1 MPARI
6 RRAHDGRDRPVAR
19 TRAGRA
25 SGARRGV
32 RDLRGARGRG
42 AGHRRGGRSHAPAHP
57 RSAERRHHLVARAAA
72 RPAGSRARRGS
83 AHDGGPYA
91 GARGHLRRGGRHL
104 RRQCPV
110 VPGRPA
116 QSGRFDP
123 RRRGQHRVADDSS
136 ADRRVGPLDHLGH
149 HAPHRRSRARRCGG
163 DSRVGDERRQLTGTS
178 GTGTWNEL
186 TLTIWF
192 VSPHTIPP
200 VWRSAARLLGRI
212 DERLNNVSFSTKAG
226 LTALTIFLIAVGAVR
241 HFPAGREPG
250 TDTIVD
256 NYEARVVRN
265 DVRDMYTKRLVGQTP
280 LEAATWSKE
289 ASSPYPPAT
298 LLVLAGLAAVG
309 DAVGIGLAGMVAAVA
324 MVFLTLSLIYFLR
337 TRWYLFPLLYLNFGY
352 LAERFFFVQDGSY
365 LVMLVVVMTALLL
378 VARRP
383 AAGALLMAVATTM
396 KLSPLYY
403 ARHLGTS
410 WMPRWVA
417 PALVAVVDAGR
428 VPPHV
433 V

>member
-1 MPARI
+1 M
-6 RRAHDGRDRPVAR
+6 
-19 TRAGRA
+19 
-25 SGARRGV
+25 
-32 RDLRGARGRG
+32 
-42 AGHRRGGRSHAPAHP
+42 
-57 RSAERRHHLVARAAA
+57 
-72 RPAGSRARRGS
+72 
-83 AHDGGPYA
+83 
-91 GARGHLRRGGRHL
+91 
-104 RRQCPV
+104 
-110 VPGRPA
+110 
-116 QSGRFDP
+116 
-123 RRRGQHRVADDSS
+123 
-136 ADRRVGPLDHLGH
+136 
-149 HAPHRRSRARRCGG
+149 
-163 DSRVGDERRQLTGTS
+163 
-178 GTGTWNEL
+178 
-186 TLTIWF
+186 
-192 VSPHTIPP
+192 
-200 VWRSAARLLGRI
+200 WRSAARLLGRI

-250 TDTIVD
+250 TDTIAD

-417 PALVAVVDAGR
+417 PAWVAIVAAGLVLPYFVWDNYLYIFQYNNELKGDLASAAGGAAIALGFAAGLWVLDR
-428 VPPHV
+428 RGAFDREEQIGWALVPVALFLAFKMNTARHLLLPLLV
-433 V
+433 PDKRGTRNVAAAIGLTLDTIGGAAISLNETLPIMTLTLGVGLYLQVTTNK